1 MIKIEHINL
10 TVRDLEE
17 SVRLFKVLWPN
28 ADIRH
33 RGEVKGG
40 MSGDFEWLHLGND
53 DTYIALQAAPEKKEF
68 YENPHV
74 RDFYMHIGIEV
85 KNLED
90 KLGTLRDLGYNP
102 VVQDDVKERS
112 RAYFLDKSGH
122 YFELVEYLSNEADLK
137 NQYV

>member
-17 SVRLFKVLWPN
+17 SIKMFKVLWPD
-28 ADIRH
+28 ASIRH

-40 MSGDFEWLHLGND
+40 MSGDFEWLHLGGD

-85 KNLED
+85 QDLEQ
-90 KLGTLRDLGYNP
+90 KLNSLKALGYNP
-102 VVQDDVKERS
+102 VVQDDVAERN

-122 YFELVEYLSNEADLK
+122 YFELVEYLSDDASLK